1 MSFDAML
8 KMTGV
13 KFKKISDIAK
23 YLFIEKR
30 LRGAISYI
38 AKRYAKASN
47 KYTNDY
53 GSKKLSR
60 FIMYIDINSLYGWE
74 MIEYLAYGGFK
85 FLKNV
90 SGFDVNSISE
100 KIPIG

>member
-30 LRGAISYI
+30 LRGGISYI

-47 KYTNDY
+47 KYANDY

-74 MIEYLAYGGFK
+74 MIEYLGYGGFK

-100 KIPIG
+100 KSPIG